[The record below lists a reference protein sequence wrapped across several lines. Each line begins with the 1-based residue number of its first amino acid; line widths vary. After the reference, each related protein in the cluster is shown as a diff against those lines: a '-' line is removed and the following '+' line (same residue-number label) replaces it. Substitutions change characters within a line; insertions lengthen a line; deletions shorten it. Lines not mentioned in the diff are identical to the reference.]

1 MYDDDD
7 WLSEAR
13 ERFSALLDAERAERA
28 RRFRLF
34 RTLAAASAMGLVI
47 LLL

>member
-13 ERFSALLDAERAERA
+13 EPMYPP
-28 RRFRLF
+28 RR
-34 RTLAAASAMGLVI
+34 TDDNNAPCKS
-47 LLL
+47 